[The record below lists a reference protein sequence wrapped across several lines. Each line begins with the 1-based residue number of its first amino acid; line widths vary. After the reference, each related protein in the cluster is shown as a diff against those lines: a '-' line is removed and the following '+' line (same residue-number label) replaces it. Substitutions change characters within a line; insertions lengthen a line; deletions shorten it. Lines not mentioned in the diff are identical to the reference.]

1 MAYREEQIFRF
12 LDLKFKHY
20 TLVKSKCSTKGN
32 SYELVIPA
40 WAMYAIETGNY
51 ETLSEEEISK
61 LDKFL
66 DDLVETY
73 GNAFLSSET
82 ESYFSATND
91 IDNLGG
97 DVYHAKLS
105 PNKINTY
112 IVDLRDEKLIMEQEF
127 YKKYV
132 FSEDIIYNIIR
143 IFNIENAFNSV
154 EELFYKWVEKKFN
167 IAKENIRTY
176 SFLDHNFRNDLIPC
190 IMRKAVKTVKL
201 TDIANQ
207 EKMNINENS
216 TYGEFNGPI
225 SIGLMKWRKEQL
237 KPFTEFST
245 HPMNKDSKKKKLKNN
260 IKRALGMWEKNSKGE
275 YHIPTHPVHSINEDL
290 DVWFGKKKKP
300 KGSKQP
306 QGPWVNICKKD
317 KKGKHPPCGRSEAKS
332 TAYPKCRG
340 YAAAR
345 SMSAEEKR
353 RACSQKRR
361 AEKKQPKVGKG
372 NKPTMV
378 SHKKKTNEEHIKRLV
393 DLIVLGKGFKNLI

>member
-1 MAYREEQIFRF
+1 MKVKEDIIFHF
-12 LDLKFKHY
+12 LDLQFKNCK
-20 TLVKSKCSTKGN
+20 LVKSKCSIYGD
-32 SYELVIPA
+32 YEFIIPA
-40 WAMYAIETGNY
+40 WAMVAIETGNY
-51 ETLSEEEISK
+51 ETLNEEEISK

-66 DDLVETY
+66 NELVKDF
-73 GNAFLSSET
+73 GNAHLTFSDEF
-82 ESYFSATND
+82 YFSHHND
-91 IDNLGG
+91 IDDKLGS
-97 DVYHAKLS
+97 DVYRATLHPSKV
-105 PNKINTY
+105 NTY
-112 IVDLRDEKLIMEQEF
+112 IVDLSNDKLMMNQEF
-127 YKKYV
+127 YRNYIFYDDIHIQMEKIFNLPTRE
-132 FSEDIIYNIIR
+132 FSE
-143 IFNIENAFNSV
+143 V
-154 EELFYKWVEKKFN
+154 VYKWIEKRFN
-167 IAKENIRTY
+167 IAQDNISIY
-176 SFLDHNFRNDLIPC
+176 SFSKMNYRDDLIPC
-190 IMRKAVKTVKL
+190 IMRKAVKIIDL

-207 EKMNINENS
+207 EKIPLNENS

-225 SIGLMKWRKEQL
+225 SIGLMKWRNEQL

-245 HPMNKDSKKKKLKNN
+245 HPMNNDSKKKKLKNN

-317 KKGKHPPCGRSEAKS
+317 KNGKHPPCGRSEAKS

-361 AEKKQPKVGKG
+361 AEKKEPKVGKG

>member
-1 MAYREEQIFRF
+1 MNYR
-12 LDLKFKHY
+12 D
-20 TLVKSKCSTKGN
+20 
-32 SYELVIPA
+32 
-40 WAMYAIETGNY
+40 
-51 ETLSEEEISK
+51 
-61 LDKFL
+61 
-66 DDLVETY
+66 
-73 GNAFLSSET
+73 
-82 ESYFSATND
+82 
-91 IDNLGG
+91 
-97 DVYHAKLS
+97 
-105 PNKINTY
+105 
-112 IVDLRDEKLIMEQEF
+112 
-127 YKKYV
+127 
-132 FSEDIIYNIIR
+132 
-143 IFNIENAFNSV
+143 
-154 EELFYKWVEKKFN
+154 
-167 IAKENIRTY
+167 
-176 SFLDHNFRNDLIPC
+176 DLIPC
-190 IMRKAVKTVKL
+190 IMRKAVKIIDL

-207 EKMNINENS
+207 EKIPLNENS

-225 SIGLMKWRKEQL
+225 SIGLMKWRNEQL

-245 HPMNKDSKKKKLKNN
+245 HPMNNDSKKKKLKNN

-306 QGPWVNICKKD
+306 QGPWVNICK
-317 KKGKHPPCGRSEAKS
+317 